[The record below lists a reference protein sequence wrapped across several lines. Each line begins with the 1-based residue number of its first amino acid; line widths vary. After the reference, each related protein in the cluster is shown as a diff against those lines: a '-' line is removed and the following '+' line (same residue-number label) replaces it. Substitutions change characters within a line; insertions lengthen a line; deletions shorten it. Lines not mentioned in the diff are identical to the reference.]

1 MPSFPRL
8 QELSSSRRVQGDKL
22 SDDEDDELKAEGAK
36 RTPLGY
42 VSRLEWGRNFLT
54 GTVSAAALGKGIP

>member
-1 MPSFPRL
+1 
-8 QELSSSRRVQGDKL
+8 VKGDKL